1 MQAHPRQK
9 IFLPPERSGRNH
21 KTPERTTIEKPLYF
35 CSRNFVGQFTCV
47 LRVAVGSGAASERLC
62 LFLYPPDTRR
72 NKTCRNKKCRN
83 KKCRNKMAQQESSS
97 LEQYRTSRSSD
108 QI

>member
-35 CSRNFVGQFTCV
+35 RSRSFVGQFACV

-62 LFLYPPDTRR
+62 LFLYPRDTRR
-72 NKTCRNKKCRN
+72 NKTCRNKT
-83 KKCRNKMAQQESSS
+83 CRNKMAQPESSS